1 MITIKTDDLKQ
12 KKKVNIMKYLPA
24 VILLLYP
31 LRNAARGLDLMDAGY
46 ALGNYRFFGSMDQMW
61 KLATYL
67 ANVTG
72 VLLSKLPF
80 GDSWIGM
87 NVYCGL
93 LTGMVAAAVYL
104 FLYEHYGKEHKGI
117 SFLLFLAELAAM
129 SLCWS
134 PVVILYHYLG
144 YLLMTIATMMLFN
157 AITKDNTRYYIAAG
171 VILGLCVAVRMPNV
185 TYMAFI
191 VPLWCWCFWNRQKD
205 SSQEGKQGT
214 WFQMLLRR
222 TLLCIGGYFVGLLVP
237 IAVICVRYGVTAYP
251 QMISS
256 LFGMTDNATDYKPT
270 SMVMAMFGDYIQYSV
285 WLLLFFAYMIV
296 GMLVIWGINRF
307 LSDKIKT
314 KITIAFKIL
323 YTAGLLS
330 VLRFCY
336 GRGMFNFDYSAYF
349 SMYKWV
355 TVYLLIV
362 IVLCI
367 WCFLHKNSNMELKLW
382 SVFLL
387 VTILITPLGSNNG
400 LYPIIN
406 NLFLVAPVSVLL
418 LAEVFVQSRK
428 SAYGLPL
435 RITLNFVLLCTAV
448 QSILFGI
455 GFVFHDVG
463 VQTDA
468 VRLQL
473 KCSQAADGLTTT
485 PEKKAALEELDHYL
499 YENDL
504 QEKQVIL
511 YGDIP
516 ALAYLFDMEPAIFS
530 TWADLDSKSID
541 ILKTELDELS
551 KERNNQELPVV
562 IFGRSS
568 VERLTKED
576 GLAYQ
581 KLELIQDFLEK
592 NGYGQTFCNTFYIV
606 CSVSRKNEQPFSSA
620 CQYVKAELS
629 R

>member
-1 MITIKTDDLKQ
+1 MIKTDDLKQ

-31 LRNAARGLDLMDAGY
+31 LRNATRGLDLMDAGY
-46 ALGNYRFFGSMDQMW
+46 ALGNYHFFGSMDQMW

-67 ANVTG
+67 ANITG

-80 GDSWIGM
+80 GDRWIGM
-87 NVYCGL
+87 NIYCGL
-93 LTGMVAAAVYL
+93 MIGMVAAAVYL
-104 FLYEHYGKEHKGI
+104 FLYGHYGKEHKGI
-117 SFLLFLAELAAM
+117 PVLLFLAELVAL

-144 YLLMTIATMMLFN
+144 YLLMTVATMLLFT
-157 AITKDNTRYYIAAG
+157 AITKDNTRYFIASG
-171 VILGLCVAVRMPNV
+171 VILGLCVAVRMPNI

-191 VPLWCWCFWNRQKD
+191 LPLWCWCFWKRQKD
-205 SSQEGKQGT
+205 AAQKGKQDT
-214 WFQMLLRR
+214 WFQLLLRR
-222 TLLCIGGYFVGLLVP
+222 TLLCIGGYLVGLLVP
-237 IAVICVRYGVTAYP
+237 IAVICARYGVMSYP
-251 QMISS
+251 QMIRS

-285 WLLLFFAYMIV
+285 WLLLFLGYMIV

-307 LSDKIKT
+307 LRDEIKN
-314 KITIAFKIL
+314 KITNVFKTF
-323 YTAGLLS
+323 YTAALLV

-336 GRGMFNFDYSAYF
+336 GRGMFDFDYSSYF

-355 TVYLLIV
+355 TVYLLLV
-362 IVLCI
+362 IFLCT
-367 WCFLHKNSNMELKLW
+367 WCLLHKSSNMEFKLW

-406 NLFLVAPVSVLL
+406 NLFLVAPISLL
-418 LAEVFVQSRK
+418 LLVEVFAQSRK
-428 SAYGLPL
+428 AACGLPF
-435 RITLNFVLLCTAV
+435 RITLNFVLICAAV

-455 GFVFHDVG
+455 GFAFHDAG

-468 VRLQL
+468 VKLQL
-473 KCSQAADGLTTT
+473 KCSSVADGLATTS
-485 PEKKAALEELDHYL
+485 EKKAALEELDRYL
-499 YENDL
+499 YENEL
-504 QEKQVIL
+504 NKKQVIL

-516 ALAYLFDMEPAIFS
+516 AIAYLFDMEPAIFS

-541 ILKTELDELS
+541 ILRTELDELS
-551 KERNNQELPVV
+551 KSDNIQELPVV

-581 KLELIQDFLEK
+581 KLELIQRFLEK
-592 NGYGQTFCNTFYIV
+592 NGYEQTFCNESY
-606 CSVSRKNEQPFSSA
+606 SVYTVSGYPSSGF
-620 CQYVKAELS
+620 
-629 R
+629 

>member
-12 KKKVNIMKYLPA
+12 KKKVNIVNYLPA
-24 VILLLYP
+24 VILFLYP
-31 LRNAARGLDLMDAGY
+31 LRNATRGLDLMDAGY
-46 ALGNYRFFGSMDQMW
+46 TLGNYRFFSSMDQMW

-67 ANVTG
+67 ANITG

-87 NVYCGL
+87 NIYCGL
-93 LTGMVAAAVYL
+93 LIGVVAAAAYL
-104 FLYEHYGKEHKGI
+104 FLYEQYGKEHKGI
-117 SFLLFLAELAAM
+117 SFLLFLAELVAL

-144 YLLMTIATMMLFN
+144 YLLMTVATMVLFT
-157 AITKDNTRYYIAAG
+157 AITKDNTKYFIAAG

-205 SSQEGKQGT
+205 IAQDGKQDP
-214 WFQMLLRR
+214 WFQILLRR
-222 TLLCIGGYFVGLLVP
+222 TLFCIDGYLVGLLTP
-237 IAVICVRYGVTAYP
+237 IVVICVRYGVGAYP
-251 QMISS
+251 EMISS

-285 WLLLFFAYMIV
+285 WLLLFFGYMMA
-296 GMLVIWGINRF
+296 GMLAVWGINRF
-307 LSDKIKT
+307 LKDEIKT
-314 KITIAFKIL
+314 KITNVFKIV
-323 YTAGLLS
+323 YMAGLLV

-355 TVYLLIV
+355 TVYLLLV
-362 IVLCI
+362 IFLCI
-367 WCFLHKNSNMELKLW
+367 CCLLNKNSKIDLKLW

-406 NLFLVAPVSVLL
+406 NLFLVAPISLLL
-418 LAEVFVQSRK
+418 LAEVSAWSRK
-428 SAYGLPL
+428 AAYGLPL
-435 RITLNFVLLCTAV
+435 RITLSFVLVCTAV

-455 GFVFHDVG
+455 GFVFHDAG

-468 VRLQL
+468 VQLEL
-473 KCSQAADGLTTT
+473 KCSHVADGLTTT
-485 PEKKAALEELDHYL
+485 SEKKAALEELDYYL

-504 QEKQVIL
+504 QKKQVIL

-516 ALAYLFDMEPAIFS
+516 AIAYLFDMKPAIFS

-551 KERNNQELPVV
+551 KECSFKELPAV

-576 GLAYQ
+576 GLVYQ
-581 KLELIQDFLEK
+581 KLELLQSFLEQ
-592 NGYGQTFCNTFYIV
+592 NGYEQTFCNESYSV
-606 CSVSRKNEQPFSSA
+606 YSVSEHDER
-620 CQYVKAELS
+620 
-629 R
+629 

>member
-1 MITIKTDDLKQ
+1 MITIKTDELKQ
-12 KKKVNIMKYLPA
+12 KKKVNIVNYLPV

-46 ALGNYRFFGSMDQMW
+46 ALGNYRFFDGMDQMW

-93 LTGMVAAAVYL
+93 LIGMVAAAVYL
-104 FLYEHYGKEHKGI
+104 FLYGHYGKEYKGI
-117 SFLLFLAELAAM
+117 SVLLFLAELVAM

-144 YLLMTIATMMLFN
+144 YLLMTVATMLLFT
-157 AITKDNTRYYIAAG
+157 AITKDNTRYFIASG
-171 VILGLCVAVRMPNV
+171 VILGLCVAVRMPNI

-191 VPLWCWCFWNRQKD
+191 LPLWCWCFWNRQKYAT
-205 SSQEGKQGT
+205 QKGKHNT
-214 WFQMLLRR
+214 WFQILLRR
-222 TLLCIGGYFVGLLVP
+222 TLLCIGSYLVGGLVP
-237 IAVICVRYGVTAYP
+237 IAAICVRYGVGAYP
-251 QMISS
+251 DMISS

-285 WLLLFFAYMIV
+285 WLLLFLAYMIV
-296 GMLVIWGINRF
+296 GMLAIWGINRF
-307 LSDKIKT
+307 LRDEIKN
-314 KITIAFKIL
+314 KITNVFKTF
-323 YTAGLLS
+323 YTAGLLV

-355 TVYLLIV
+355 TVYLLLV
-362 IVLCI
+362 ILLCI
-367 WCFLHKNSNMELKLW
+367 WCLLNKNSKMERKLW

-406 NLFLVAPVSVLL
+406 NLFLVAPISLL
-418 LAEVFVQSRK
+418 LLVEVFEQSRK
-428 SAYGLPL
+428 AAYGLPF
-435 RITLNFVLLCTAV
+435 RITLNFVLVCTAV

-455 GFVFHDVG
+455 GFVFHDAG

-468 VRLQL
+468 EQLML
-473 KCSQAADGLTTT
+473 KCTKVADGLTTT
-485 PEKKAALEELDHYL
+485 LEKKVALAELDQYL
-499 YENDL
+499 YENGL
-504 QEKQVIL
+504 HKKQVIL

-516 ALAYLFDMEPAIFS
+516 AIAYLFDMEPAVFS

-541 ILKTELDELS
+541 ILRTELDELS
-551 KERNNQELPVV
+551 KNGNIQELPAV

-581 KLELIQDFLEK
+581 KLELIQSFLEK
-592 NGYGQTFCNTFYIV
+592 NGYEQTFCNASYIV
-606 CSVSRKNEQPFSSA
+606 YLVSGENEQ
-620 CQYVKAELS
+620 
-629 R
+629 RR

>member
-12 KKKVNIMKYLPA
+12 KKKVNIIKYLPA

-46 ALGNYRFFGSMDQMW
+46 ALGNYRFFDGMDQMW

-67 ANVTG
+67 ANITG

-80 GDSWIGM
+80 GDNWIGM

-93 LTGMVAAAVYL
+93 LIGAVAAAVYL

-117 SFLLFLAELAAM
+117 SFLLFLAEFVAM

-144 YLLMTIATMMLFN
+144 YLLMTVATMLLFT
-157 AITKDNTRYYIAAG
+157 AITKDNTRYFIASG
-171 VILGLCVAVRMPNV
+171 VILGLCVAVRMPNI

-191 VPLWCWCFWNRQKD
+191 LPLWCWCFWNRQK
-205 SSQEGKQGT
+205 GT
-214 WFQMLLRR
+214 R
-222 TLLCIGGYFVGLLVP
+222 TLLCIGGYLVGLLVP
-237 IAVICVRYGVTAYP
+237 IAVICVRYGVMSYP
-251 QMISS
+251 QMISA

-285 WLLLFFAYMIV
+285 WLLLFLAYMIV
-296 GMLVIWGINRF
+296 GMLSIWGINRF
-307 LSDKIKT
+307 LRDEIKN
-314 KITIAFKIL
+314 KITSAFKMF
-323 YTAGLLS
+323 YTAGLLV

-336 GRGMFNFDYSAYF
+336 GRGMFDFDYSAYF

-362 IVLCI
+362 IVFCI
-367 WCFLHKNSNMELKLW
+367 WCLLRKSSNMEFKLW
-382 SVFLL
+382 AVFLL

-406 NLFLVAPVSVLL
+406 NLFLVAPISLL
-418 LAEVFVQSRK
+418 LLLEAFVQSRK
-428 SAYGLPL
+428 AAYGLPF
-435 RITLNFVLLCTAV
+435 RITLNFVLVCVAV
-448 QSILFGI
+448 QSILFGV
-455 GFVFHDVG
+455 GFIFHDAG

-468 VRLQL
+468 VRVQL
-473 KCSQAADGLTTT
+473 KCSKVADGLVTTS
-485 PEKKAALEELDHYL
+485 EKKAALEELDHYL

-504 QEKQVIL
+504 QEKQAIL

-516 ALAYLFDMEPAIFS
+516 AITYLFDMEPAIFS

-551 KERNNQELPVV
+551 KSDNIQELPVV
-562 IFGRSS
+562 IFGRLS

-581 KLELIQDFLEK
+581 KLELIQRFLKK
-592 NGYGQTFCNTFYIV
+592 NGYEQTFCNESYSV
-606 CSVSRKNEQPFSSA
+606 YSVSGYPSSGFN
-620 CQYVKAELS
+620 ELS

>member
-1 MITIKTDDLKQ
+1 MITIKTDHLKQ
-12 KKKVNIMKYLPA
+12 KKKVNIGSYLPA

-46 ALGNYRFFGSMDQMW
+46 ALGNYRFFDGLNQMW

-67 ANVTG
+67 ANITG
-72 VLLSKLPF
+72 VFLSKLPF

-87 NVYCGL
+87 NGYCGL
-93 LTGMVAAAVYL
+93 LIGVVAAVVYL

-117 SFLLFLAELAAM
+117 SFLLFFAELVAL

-144 YLLMTIATMMLFN
+144 YLLMTVASMLLFT
-157 AITKDNTRYYIAAG
+157 AITKDNKKYFVLAG
-171 VILGLCVAVRMPNV
+171 VILGLCVAVRMPNI

-191 VPLWCWCFWNRQKD
+191 LPLWFWCFWNRQKD
-205 SSQEGKQGT
+205 AAQEGKQDT
-214 WFQMLLRR
+214 WFQILLRR
-222 TLLCIGGYFVGLLVP
+222 TLLCIGGYLVGFLVP
-237 IAVICVRYGVTAYP
+237 IAVICVRYGVGAYP
-251 QMISS
+251 EMISS

-285 WLLLFFAYMIV
+285 WLLLFFGYMMAGV
-296 GMLVIWGINRF
+296 LVIWGINKF
-307 LSDKIKT
+307 LKDEIKS
-314 KITIAFKIL
+314 KVVSGFKIL
-323 YTAGLLS
+323 YIAGLLV

-349 SMYKWV
+349 SMYKWA

-362 IVLCI
+362 IVLCS
-367 WCFLHKNSNMELKLW
+367 WCLLCKNSNMDLKLW

-406 NLFLVAPVSVLL
+406 NLFLVAPISLLL
-418 LAEVFVQSRK
+418 LAEAFAQSRK
-428 SAYGLPL
+428 AVYGLPF
-435 RITLNFVLLCTAV
+435 RITLNFVLVCTAV

-455 GFVFHDVG
+455 GFVFHDAG

-468 VRLQL
+468 VRVQL
-473 KCSQAADGLTTT
+473 KCSQVADGLMTTS
-485 PEKKAALEELDHYL
+485 EKKATLEELDQFL
-499 YENDL
+499 YENGL
-504 QEKQVIL
+504 NKKQVIL

-516 ALAYLFDMEPAIFS
+516 AIAYLFDMEPAIFS
-530 TWADLDSKSID
+530 TWADLDSNSID
-541 ILKTELDELS
+541 TLKAELDEIS
-551 KERNNQELPVV
+551 ENGNIQELPVV
-562 IFGRSS
+562 ILGRTS

-581 KLELIQDFLEK
+581 KLELLQRFLEK
-592 NGYGQTFCNTFYIV
+592 NGYEQTFCNESY
-606 CSVSRKNEQPFSSA
+606 SV
-620 CQYVKAELS
+620 YLS
-629 R
+629 IS

>member
-1 MITIKTDDLKQ
+1 MITIKTDELKQ

-31 LRNAARGLDLMDAGY
+31 LRNAARGIDLMDAGY
-46 ALGNYRFFGSMDQMW
+46 ALGNYRFFDGMDQMW

-67 ANVTG
+67 ANITG

-87 NVYCGL
+87 NAYCGL
-93 LTGMVAAAVYL
+93 LIGMVAAAVYL
-104 FLYEHYGKEHKGI
+104 FLYGHYGKEHKGI
-117 SFLLFLAELAAM
+117 SVLLFLAELVAM

-144 YLLMTIATMMLFN
+144 YLLMTVATILLFT
-157 AITKDNTRYYIAAG
+157 AITKDNTRYFIASG
-171 VILGLCVAVRMPNV
+171 VILGLCVAVRMPNI

-191 VPLWCWCFWNRQKD
+191 LPLWCWCFWNRQKD
-205 SSQEGKQGT
+205 TAQEGKQST

-222 TLLCIGGYFVGLLVP
+222 TLLCIGGYLVGLLVP
-237 IAVICVRYGVTAYP
+237 FAAICVRYGVGAYP
-251 QMISS
+251 DMISS

-285 WLLLFFAYMIV
+285 WLLLFLAYMIV
-296 GMLVIWGINRF
+296 GMLAIWGINRF
-307 LSDKIKT
+307 LRDEIKN
-314 KITIAFKIL
+314 KITNVFKTF
-323 YTAGLLS
+323 YTAGLLV

-355 TVYLLIV
+355 TVYLLLV
-362 IVLCI
+362 ILLCI
-367 WCFLHKNSNMELKLW
+367 WCLLNKNSKMERKLW

-406 NLFLVAPVSVLL
+406 NLFLVAPISLL
-418 LAEVFVQSRK
+418 LLVEVFEQSRK
-428 SAYGLPL
+428 AVYGLPF
-435 RITLNFVLLCTAV
+435 RITLNFVLVCTAV

-455 GFVFHDVG
+455 GFVFHDAG

-468 VRLQL
+468 EQLML
-473 KCSQAADGLTTT
+473 KCTKVADGLTTT
-485 PEKKAALEELDHYL
+485 PEKKVALAELDQYL
-499 YENDL
+499 YENGL
-504 QEKQVIL
+504 HKKQVIL

-516 ALAYLFDMEPAIFS
+516 AIAYLFDMEPAVFS

-541 ILKTELDELS
+541 ILRTELDELS
-551 KERNNQELPVV
+551 KNGNIQELPAV

-581 KLELIQDFLEK
+581 KLELIQSFLEK
-592 NGYGQTFCNTFYIV
+592 NGYEQTFCNESY
-606 CSVSRKNEQPFSSA
+606 SVYLVPSIMRGNSSA
-620 CQYVKAELS
+620 ISVRLPIS
-629 R
+629 